1 MSEQIEF
8 FPIVAGMEKIEP
20 ILPAGKSAQQI
31 PFENESHSMRGC
43 PGIRDLMTT
52 GYVIKLWQD
61 IRITYDGQNGI
72 NASAAPMTEH
82 DGRPFD
88 VVQFHDERT
97 FAGYSFGEEY
107 FNFSMKLRCPW
118 YVRTKKDTSI
128 LTLPVYYNE
137 SPHFTVASGIINSS
151 EYPMLLAQVILKK
164 FQGEIVLKK
173 GTPLLQLIAVKKQ
186 PEIKLYDTDEPL
198 KKTVQ
203 VLRNWLI
210 SKTHAASQY
219 RNIGKIL

>member
-1 MSEQIEF
+1 MSEHIEF
-8 FPIVAGMEKIEP
+8 FPIIAGIEKIEP
-20 ILPAGKSAQQI
+20 ILPAGKNPQQI

-43 PGIRDLMTT
+43 PGIRDIMST
-52 GYVIKLWQD
+52 GYVVRLWQD

-72 NASAAPMTEH
+72 NASAAPMTDH
-82 DGRPFD
+82 DGNPFD
-88 VVQFHDERT
+88 MLQFHDERT

-128 LTLPVYYNE
+128 LTVPVFYNE
-137 SPHFTVASGIINSS
+137 SPYFTVSSGVINSG
-151 EYPMLLAQVILKK
+151 EYPMLLAQVILRK
-164 FQGEIVLKK
+164 FQGEIILKK
-173 GTPLLQLIAVKKQ
+173 GTPLIQLIAIKKQ
-186 PEIKLYDTDEPL
+186 PEIKMYDTDAPV

-203 VLRNWLI
+203 ILRNWLV